1 MRAGRGRRS
10 GRERDERW
18 ARVAW
23 SFLVEPA
30 DVELTTAIAEHGAV
44 GALARLREGR
54 LHSRRRLD
62 ARLARLDVEDLAHAM
77 GVCGVRALVPG
88 DPEWPVGVER
98 LTAPPYCLY
107 VLGEPDLASLIER
120 SVAVVGSRAATD
132 YGQRVA
138 SDLGDGLCARGFT
151 VVSGAAFGIDAA
163 AHRGALAAGGPT
175 VAVLACGVDVPY
187 PKAHAGLLHEVSRR
201 GAVVSEVPIGCAPY
215 RSRFLA
221 RNRLIA
227 VLTRATVVVE
237 ASLRSGSL
245 VTARRAREHHLPV
258 AAVPGPV
265 TSVASAGCHALVRE
279 AGAVLVTDAGE
290 VAELAAPIGEHLLDR
305 TPSPREPTDDLDPV
319 TFAVWSA
326 LPLRRAAT
334 TGAVSVASGVP
345 VATVGRA
352 LAVLDA
358 EGLVERVGALWRK
371 AAPARAGLLPWCAS
385 SDVQNATEQA
395 RPAPEDDE

>member
-1 MRAGRGRRS
+1 MTVPARLAA
-10 GRERDERW
+10 RERDERW

-30 DVELTTAIAEHGAV
+30 NVEVTAAVTEHGAV

-54 LHSRRRLD
+54 LDAQRRLEP
-62 ARLARLDVEDLAHAM
+62 RLARLNIDDLAHAAEARR
-77 GVCGVRALVPG
+77 VRVLVPG
-88 DPEWPVGVER
+88 DGEWPVGVDR
-98 LTAPPYCLY
+98 LSAPPYCLY
-107 VLGEPDLASLIER
+107 VRGKADLAALTDN
-120 SVAVVGSRAATD
+120 SVAVVGSRAATE
-132 YGQRVA
+132 YGLRVA

-163 AHRGALAAGGPT
+163 AHRGALGAGGPT

-187 PKAHAGLLHEVSRR
+187 PRAHGGLLAEVSGH
-201 GAVVSEVPIGCAPY
+201 GAVVSEVPVGCAPY

-227 VLTRATVVVE
+227 LLTRATVVVE

-258 AAVPGPV
+258 GAVPGPV

-290 VAELAAPIGEHLLDR
+290 VAELAARIGEHL
-305 TPSPREPTDDLDPV
+305 TEPASSPRAPTDELDPV

-326 LPLRRAAT
+326 LPLRRSASTAAV
-334 TGAVSVASGVP
+334 AVAAGVP
-345 VATVGRA
+345 PSAVGRA

-358 EGLVERVGALWRK
+358 EGLVERVGADWRK
-371 AAPARAGLLPWCAS
+371 ASPTSPGLLPW
-385 SDVQNATEQA
+385 T
-395 RPAPEDDE
+395 APSGDPRGV

>member
-1 MRAGRGRRS
+1 MTVSTNSGR
-10 GRERDERW
+10 RERDERW

-30 DVELTTAIAEHGAV
+30 DAQLTAAVADHGAA

-54 LHSRRRLD
+54 LHSQRRLEP
-62 ARLARLDVEDLAHAM
+62 RLGRLDVDDLAHA
-77 GVCGVRALVPG
+77 VRARGVRVLVPG
-88 DPEWPVGVER
+88 DPEWPVGLDR
-98 LTAPPYCLY
+98 LAAPPYCLY
-107 VLGEPDLASLIER
+107 VRGEPDLAALTDR
-120 SVAVVGSRAATD
+120 SVAVVGSRAATE
-132 YGQRVA
+132 YGRRVA
-138 SDLGDGLCARGFT
+138 GDIGDGLCARDFT
-151 VVSGAAFGIDAA
+151 VVSGAAYGIDAA

-187 PKAHAGLLHEVSRR
+187 PRAHAALLTDVSRL
-201 GAVVSEVPIGCAPY
+201 GAVVSEVPVGCAPY

-221 RNRLIA
+221 RNRVIA

-245 VTARRAREHHLPV
+245 VTARQAREHHLPV
-258 AAVPGPV
+258 GAVPGPV

-290 VAELAAPIGEHLLDR
+290 VAELAARIGEHL
-305 TPSPREPTDDLDPV
+305 PEPASSPRAVTDDLDPV

-326 LPLRRAAT
+326 LPLRRSAT
-334 TGAVSVASGVP
+334 TAAISVASGVP
-345 VATVGRA
+345 VAAVGRA

-358 EGLVERVGALWRK
+358 EGLVQRVGAEWRK
-371 AAPARAGLLPWCAS
+371 AARTSAGLLPWAAT
-385 SDVQNATEQA
+385 DVDAD
-395 RPAPEDDE
+395 RS